1 MTARFAAMALGSGRG
16 VAATWPAAAHPDAAR
31 LEPFTFDAVAL
42 EAGDESTLSAAL
54 GALRRGAAPARTLH
68 VALATPWT
76 SPREIA
82 LPPMRVHEARAV
94 LTRDVARH
102 FPSPRG
108 TPILG
113 VRALR
118 PGAWLAFEADG
129 IVLDAVMRAARQA
142 GFEDVRFAG
151 AVGAWGHA
159 AGSAAGRVFATDGEA
174 AVIHA
179 TRGRITRLRRCRTA
193 DLGLPAASPAPADAL
208 PDAARHAPWN
218 AEPELI
224 SAGESRA
231 RETRVVA
238 TVRLLARIGLVS
250 LLAAGAFHWWG
261 AQRRVATLEARREAL
276 RPGLQSVLAVRDSLT
291 HVTDILGEL
300 ARAERSAPRWSDR
313 VWALATVLPND
324 AHFTSWRG
332 EADSLVIEGRAGD
345 AAAVMERLRTARG
358 VDAVRAAAAVD
369 NAGTSGLAFSVMVR
383 FRPGGAP

>member
-16 VAATWPAAAHPDAAR
+16 VAASWPAAAHLDAAR
-31 LEPFTFDAVAL
+31 LEPFTFDAAAL
-42 EAGDESTLSAAL
+42 STGGESTLPATL
-54 GALRRGAAPARTLH
+54 VALRRDAASARTLH

-76 SPREIA
+76 SPREVA

-94 LTRDVARH
+94 LTRDIARH

-108 TPILG
+108 APVLG

-118 PGAWLAFEADG
+118 SGAWLAFEADG

-142 GFEDVRFAG
+142 GFEDVRFAA

-179 TRGRITRLRRCRTA
+179 ARGRITRLRRCRTA
-193 DLGLPAASPAPADAL
+193 DLGLPAAAAPADAL
-208 PDAARHAPWN
+208 PEAARHAPWN
-218 AEPELI
+218 TEPELM

-231 RETRVVA
+231 REARVVS
-238 TVRLLARIGLVS
+238 TVRLLAWIGLVS
-250 LLAAGAFHWWG
+250 LLAAGALHWWG

-276 RPGLQSVLAVRDSLT
+276 RPGLQSVLAVRDTLT
-291 HVTDILGEL
+291 HATDILGEL
-300 ARAERSAPRWSDR
+300 ARAGRDAPLWSER
-313 VWALATVLPND
+313 VWALATVLPDD

-332 EADSLVIEGRAGD
+332 EGDSLVIEGRAGD
-345 AAAVMERLRTARG
+345 PATAMERLRTARG
-358 VDAVRAAAAVD
+358 VDGIRAAAAVD
-369 NAGTSGLAFSVMVR
+369 DAGAYGSAFSVMVR
-383 FRPGGAP
+383 FRASGAP